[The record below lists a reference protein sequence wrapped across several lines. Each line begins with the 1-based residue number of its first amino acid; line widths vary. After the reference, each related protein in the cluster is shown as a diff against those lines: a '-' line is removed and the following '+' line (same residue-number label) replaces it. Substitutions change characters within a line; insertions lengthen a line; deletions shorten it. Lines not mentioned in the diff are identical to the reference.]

1 MLLFHPSDTWIS
13 KLSSSRAARALLL
26 SMLALTPP
34 SEGLWAVPGGN
45 KEVRL
50 CSNDKRVSKLCAEV
64 MVLSNVCFSLHVDV
78 ISWLI
83 LICIGVMGS
92 APTWEG
98 EREPC
103 CVQQLLGSSEFTC

>member
-1 MLLFHPSDTWIS
+1 M
-13 KLSSSRAARALLL
+13 R
-26 SMLALTPP
+26 
-34 SEGLWAVPGGN
+34 LW
-45 KEVRL
+45 
-50 CSNDKRVSKLCAEV
+50 SNDKRVSELCVEV
-64 MVLSNVCFSLHVDV
+64 MVLSRVFGLHVDV

-103 CVQQLLGSSEFTC
+103 CVQQLLGRSKFTS

>member
-1 MLLFHPSDTWIS
+1 ML
-13 KLSSSRAARALLL
+13 SRVF
-26 SMLALTPP
+26 
-34 SEGLWAVPGGN
+34 G
-45 KEVRL
+45 
-50 CSNDKRVSKLCAEV
+50 
-64 MVLSNVCFSLHVDV
+64 LHVDV

-103 CVQQLLGSSEFTC
+103 CVQHLLGRSKFTS